1 MCDETTLFVAELN
14 SCNVVVQ
21 CQAKLHRSSCGA
33 LGVRCGNS
41 LQCARLCSCALK
53 WAVAILRT
61 VSTESGEIHVRITT
75 DSFDNPGECVLVP
88 FCACCGIESFSRQAR
103 FAFWLLKYPISS
115 VWRCATSVVRRSAAL
130 ALTAVPAQIIDCL
143 SGPLLRLMSSAAR
156 FPEASDVRA
165 ACLLTDDA
173 RMWSRSTDD
182 RMQKLLTVVCRALC

>member
-1 MCDETTLFVAELN
+1 MYII
-14 SCNVVVQ
+14 VV
-21 CQAKLHRSSCGA
+21 LRSQVGCIHSPCCRRFG
-33 LGVRCGNS
+33 
-41 LQCARLCSCALK
+41 
-53 WAVAILRT
+53 RT
-61 VSTESGEIHVRITT
+61 EGGEIHVRITT

-88 FCACCGIESFSRQAR
+88 FCACCGIERSRSDWSDSRDFLRQAR
-103 FAFWLLKYPISS
+103 CAFWLLKYPISS

-165 ACLLTDDA
+165 ACLLTDDT

-182 RMQKLLTVVCRALC
+182 RMQKLLTVVCRAFC